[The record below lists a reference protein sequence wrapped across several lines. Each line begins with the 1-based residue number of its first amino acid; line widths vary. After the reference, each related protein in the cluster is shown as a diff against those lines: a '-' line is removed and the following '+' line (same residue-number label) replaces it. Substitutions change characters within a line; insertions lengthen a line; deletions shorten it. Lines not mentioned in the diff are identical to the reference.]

1 MELYDKKYVYFEWD
15 DKLEG
20 KKGFCG
26 NSIEDL
32 KSQVNYGNA
41 QTGVLHHSNNSKGHP
56 FVPTWS
62 DGSGSLAYPFAY
74 YDPSY
79 EVKKAYNEGKK
90 LQWKYRAEKDWN
102 DWDNDSC
109 PRFSDDTTGYE
120 LRVKPDDCE
129 TDNIYVKDGEMKS
142 YSKDAEEFARKRV
155 DYEMGYT
162 CGMDFT
168 EAQIEWI
175 KDHIYTS
182 VRNAYQSAVDKWKDL
197 QKLQEMISNRCHI
210 VSGNEGNRAY
220 RVGSKEP
227 VKDRYITNKEL
238 AMWLS
243 KGNGQ
248 IRIGD
253 NDVTFTYY
261 CYGLDDDFE
270 IDYLSIKVRK
280 WEDDEWHEPT
290 YSYCF
295 GDK

>member
-32 KSQVNYGNA
+32 KFQVNYGNA

-74 YDPSY
+74 YDPNY

-90 LQWKYRAEKDWN
+90 LQWKYRAEEDWN

-129 TDNIYVKDGEMKS
+129 TDNDYVKNNNEIKS

-162 CGMDFT
+162 SNMDFT
-168 EAQIEWI
+168 DAQIEWI
-175 KDHIYTS
+175 KNHIYTS

-197 QKLQEMISNRCHI
+197 QKLQEMVSSTCHI
-210 VSGNEGNRAY
+210 MSGNEGNRAY
-220 RVGSKEP
+220 RIGSKEP
-227 VKDRYITNKEL
+227 EKDRHLTNKEL
-238 AMWLS
+238 AMWLAQG
-243 KGNGQ
+243 KGLAMDKGTG
-248 IRIGD
+248 RKS
-253 NDVTFTYY
+253 TSY
-261 CYGLDDDFE
+261 
-270 IDYLSIKVRK
+270 DYWEEDKMVDYMNIAVRK
-280 WEDDEWHEPT
+280 WNDTKWNYPT
-290 YSYCF
+290 YGYCF
-295 GDK
+295 GEE